1 MCLSKDVTKYQTD
14 WFSQKDMLN
23 DHSARVLKTFQNAKK
38 EMEADSSGAAEELA
52 KSSAQTFK
60 LIHDVSKG
68 VCAALCIKW
77 IKMIASDSHL
87 PMAKLKNDITFA
99 KAVIRHNAANVPLR
113 QQEQLSQS
121 YKLKAQKKELNFSRS
136 LTLIVQDVLS
146 SPGVFYLVSFI
157 TSTGSHVIAVSSG
170 DCKAVLIFDPN
181 FGEFKLQKS
190 RLEDFLSALLK
201 EGYKA
206 EPKAINGLSQ
216 WTFNA

>member
-1 MCLSKDVTKYQTD
+1 MARSADGRCRSSSVPI
-14 WFSQKDMLN
+14 SQRIR
-23 DHSARVLKTFQNAKK
+23 SAAAPMGRRADLRLARTVPQARQRLRSHPGERRGLGSGRSHQAAHKTYRTNLKSWTPFRI
-38 EMEADSSGAAEELA
+38 
-52 KSSAQTFK
+52 K
-60 LIHDVSKG
+60 L
-68 VCAALCIKW
+68 
-77 IKMIASDSHL
+77 
-87 PMAKLKNDITFA
+87 LK
-99 KAVIRHNAANVPLR
+99 